1 MYIIRVWTLNSCGFQ
16 QLIISAIGSSLN
28 VFELKIGGRITVTV
42 KTAYAK
48 TLQNFFLVKRDCTRV
63 APVELSIDPCI
74 SLTMT
79 NTFHDHPDYPINRSH
94 RHLGNTNRMLIFLRT
109 YTFCQFSR
117 ELPRSFHSE
126 SKAECNPNNLFVL
139 ANLFSLKTI
148 NIGLE
153 WSTKWQYKQLL
164 QIPLR

>member
-1 MYIIRVWTLNSCGFQ
+1 MEIRYSEC
-16 QLIISAIGSSLN
+16 
-28 VFELKIGGRITVTV
+28 
-42 KTAYAK
+42 AK
-48 TLQNFFLVKRDCTRV
+48 LFFLVKRDCTRV

-117 ELPRSFHSE
+117 ELPRIFYSE

-148 NIGLE
+148 VIGLE
-153 WSTKWQYKQLL
+153 
-164 QIPLR
+164 

>member
-1 MYIIRVWTLNSCGFQ
+1 MICSPDSSIIHCT
-16 QLIISAIGSSLN
+16 IGSDLANRLRPEKVQNIYFLITYPYTFLNPNNSDCISLVARN
-28 VFELKIGGRITVTV
+28 IQEKV
-42 KTAYAK
+42 KK
-48 TLQNFFLVKRDCTRV
+48 VFLVKRDCTRV

-148 NIGLE
+148 VIGLE
-153 WSTKWQYKQLL
+153 
-164 QIPLR
+164 

>member
-1 MYIIRVWTLNSCGFQ
+1 MLPMKDQKLS
-16 QLIISAIGSSLN
+16 ISNIY
-28 VFELKIGGRITVTV
+28 V
-42 KTAYAK
+42 KK
-48 TLQNFFLVKRDCTRV
+48 GRDCTRV
-63 APVELSIDPCI
+63 APVELSIDSCI

-117 ELPRSFHSE
+117 ELPQSFHSE

-148 NIGLE
+148 VIGLE
-153 WSTKWQYKQLL
+153 
-164 QIPLR
+164 